1 MSTPTVS
8 LAIPVYA
15 PQARHLECLL
25 ASIRAQTHPVVEV
38 VITDDGG
45 FDGLDELV
53 AAAGL
58 AMVTVEQNPQRL
70 GMIANWNH
78 AASRATGELMM
89 VLGQDDELGE
99 DLVARYVREFESDP
113 SVVACSSGEIWIDD
127 EGHEID
133 VPRRP
138 NRRERI
144 FVSQRRYLLDQAEL
158 LRLCLRNGQV
168 YGEPSAVMF
177 RRSAFEAIG
186 GYRSEMGHVADLDL
200 DLRLAGEGPVVYL
213 TDPLVRR
220 RLHRHMATVG
230 QQSSGETADA
240 RERLHRDWADA
251 PALSARDR
259 SRARVALASWAARD
273 VAKAVARRRWGVAR
287 QQAEVVRRYGR
298 NPVRYWWEN
307 TAELVTG
314 RNRDAR

>member
-15 PQARHLECLL
+15 PQSRHLERLL
-25 ASIRAQTHPVVEV
+25 ASIRAQSHPSIEV

-45 FDGLDELV
+45 FDGLDGLV

-58 AMVTVEQNPQRL
+58 PMVSVEHNPRRL

-78 AASRATGELMM
+78 AGGRATGELLM

-99 DLVARYVREFESDP
+99 DLVARYVAEFRADP
-113 SVVACSSGEIWIDD
+113 SVVACSSGEVWIDD
-127 EGHEID
+127 DGHEIE

-144 FVSQRRYLLDQAEL
+144 FVSQRRYLLDQDEL

-186 GYRSEMGHVADLDL
+186 GYRAVMGHVADLDL

-213 TDPLVRR
+213 TDRLVRR
-220 RLHRHMATVG
+220 RLHRHMATVD

-240 RERLHRDWADA
+240 RERLHRAWVDT
-251 PALSARDR
+251 PSLSERDR
-259 SRARVALASWAARD
+259 SRARVALASWAAR
-273 VAKAVARRRWGVAR
+273 RTW
-287 QQAEVVRRYGR
+287 
-298 NPVRYWWEN
+298 
-307 TAELVTG
+307 
-314 RNRDAR
+314 